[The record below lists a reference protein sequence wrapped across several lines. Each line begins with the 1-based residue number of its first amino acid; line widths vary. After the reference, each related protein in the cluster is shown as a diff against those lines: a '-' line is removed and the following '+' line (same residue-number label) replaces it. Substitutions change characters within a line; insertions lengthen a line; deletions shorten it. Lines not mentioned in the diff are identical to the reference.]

1 MDQTPLRKPDWL
13 RIKLPRA
20 EEYSFVKE
28 RLSRLHLH
36 TICESGNC
44 PNQGECWAARTATF
58 MILGNSCTRNCRFCA
73 VDKGHPEFPDPDEPA
88 HLAKAVQELGIKH
101 CVLTSVTRDDLA
113 DGGAAHWA
121 AVIRAVKQHVLS
133 VEALIPDMEGREEAL
148 QVVVDAA
155 PDIIAHNIET
165 VRRLSPIVRI
175 KARYDCSL
183 GVIRY
188 LSGRGVQS
196 KSGLM
201 VGLGETDEEVRE
213 TLRDLA
219 DAGCRIVTIGQ
230 YLQPSRRNHDV
241 HRYVTPEQFEEYKR
255 YALQCGIQHAES
267 GPLVRSSYHAEKFVE
282 H

>member
-1 MDQTPLRKPDWL
+1 MDRTTLRKPDWL
-13 RIKLPRA
+13 RIKLPQV
-20 EEYSFVKE
+20 EEYGFVKE

-73 VDKGHPEFPDPDEPA
+73 VDKGHPETPDPAEPL
-88 HLAKAVQELGIKH
+88 HLAKAVTELGIKH
-101 CVLTSVTRDDLA
+101 CVLTSVTRDDLE
-113 DGGAAHWA
+113 DGGAGHWA
-121 AVIRAVKQHVLS
+121 LVIAAVKPLVKS
-133 VEALIPDMEGREEAL
+133 VEALIPDMEGKEELL
-148 QVVVDAA
+148 QTVIDAG

-165 VRRLSPIVRI
+165 VRRLTPSVRI

-188 LSGRGVQS
+188 LSSKGVQS

-201 VGLGETDEEVRE
+201 LGLGETDEEVLE

-219 DAGCRIVTIGQ
+219 EAGCRIVTIGQ
-230 YLQPSRRNHDV
+230 YLQPTRRNHEV
-241 HRYVTPEQFEEYKR
+241 ARYVSPEQFLMFKEQAHQY
-255 YALQCGIQHAES
+255 GIPHVES
-267 GPLVRSSYHAEKFVE
+267 GPLVRSSYHAEKFVK
-282 H
+282 